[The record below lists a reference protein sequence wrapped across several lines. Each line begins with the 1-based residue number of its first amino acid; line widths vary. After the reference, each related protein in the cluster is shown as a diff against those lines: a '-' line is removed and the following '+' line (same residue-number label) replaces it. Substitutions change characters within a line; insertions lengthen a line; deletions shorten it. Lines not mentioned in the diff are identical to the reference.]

1 MERLIERVLI
11 AARWLL
17 VPLYFGLALLLF
29 LFIFQFFNELW
40 ETAITLAHAPRSQL
54 IIASLGLVDLV
65 LVASLIVMV
74 MLSSYANYVSRLDM
88 EGVATQIS
96 WLAKLDAGSIK
107 VKVMVAIV
115 TISAIDL
122 LQAFLEIEDV
132 PNDKLL
138 WRVIVHLTFVASAIA
153 LAGLDRLA
161 AKNHRESEP

>member
-11 AARWLL
+11 ASRWLL
-17 VPLYFGLALLLF
+17 VPLYLGLALLLL
-29 LFIFQFFNELW
+29 LFIYQFFYELW
-40 ETAITLAHAPRSQL
+40 ETAITLHASPRSQL

-65 LVASLIVMV
+65 LVAALIVMV
-74 MLSSYANYVSRLDM
+74 MLSSYENYVSRLDM
-88 EGVATQIS
+88 DGVAAQLS

-122 LQAFLEIEDV
+122 LQAFLEIEEM

-138 WRVIVHLTFVASAIA
+138 WRVIIHLTFVVSAVA
-153 LAGLDRLA
+153 LAGMDRLTS
-161 AKNHRESEP
+161 KNHQS

>member
-1 MERLIERVLI
+1 MERLIERVLV

-17 VPLYFGLALLLF
+17 VPLYLGLALLLL
-29 LFIFQFFNELW
+29 LFIFQFFTVLW
-40 ETAITLAHAPRSQL
+40 ETAFTLLHAPRSQL

-74 MLSSYANYVSRLDM
+74 MLSSYANYVSRLNM

-122 LQAFLEIEDV
+122 LQAFLGIEDV
-132 PNDKLL
+132 ADDKLL
-138 WRVIVHLTFVASAIA
+138 WRVIVHLTFVVSAIA
-153 LAGLDRLA
+153 LAGLDRLTI
-161 AKNHRESEP
+161 KSHESPP